1 MTDPAIPDA
10 EPVSRTHVSQGLTL
24 RYLDWGG
31 GDGAPLVVLMH
42 GSRDHA
48 RSWDWT
54 ARALRREGWRVVAPD
69 LRGHGDSDW
78 SPDGA
83 YLSSYHLLDLADLID
98 ALGAKTLAIVAH
110 SFGGNI
116 SARYAAT
123 FPERV
128 NRLVLV
134 DGIGPSPEVYEHW
147 DRIGSPARTRDWVE
161 KRRATAAKP
170 APRFATVEAPMAR
183 MAAANPHLSPEQA
196 AHLGRHSL
204 RQFPDG
210 WGWKTDPQV
219 SQFPPEDFS
228 AETSA
233 VWDAIACPTLLFWG
247 TACTTT
253 NPETDGRRAHFKDHR
268 TVVYEGAGH
277 WLHHE
282 RFDDFM
288 AELRN
293 FL

>member
-1 MTDPAIPDA
+1 M
-10 EPVSRTHVSQGLTL
+10 SRRSLGFG
-24 RYLDWGG
+24 YLAAAH
-31 GDGAPLVVLMH
+31 APSLAMYALA
-42 GSRDHA
+42 HA
-48 RSWDWT
+48 
-54 ARALRREGWRVVAPD
+54 LLIG
-69 LRGHGDSDW
+69 LRG
-78 SPDGA
+78 
-83 YLSSYHLLDLADLID
+83 SSITFGPRMAD
-98 ALGAKTLAIVAH
+98 VSH
-110 SFGGNI
+110 
-116 SARYAAT
+116 
-123 FPERV
+123 
-128 NRLVLV
+128 
-134 DGIGPSPEVYEHW
+134 
-147 DRIGSPARTRDWVE
+147 WVE